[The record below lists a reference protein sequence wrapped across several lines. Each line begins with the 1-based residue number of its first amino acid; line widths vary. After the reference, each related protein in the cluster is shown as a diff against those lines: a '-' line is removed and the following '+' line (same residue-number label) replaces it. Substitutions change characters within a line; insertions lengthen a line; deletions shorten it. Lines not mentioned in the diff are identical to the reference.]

1 MIIFRHIFLVLLNI
15 FPATSISTRFL
26 FEMFVS
32 FFGLGK
38 LKSKYLFFSCMI
50 VAVVLVLLHIPKFF
64 LGYSLDS
71 FTNIIRF
78 SSVLVALFYLRV
90 GFSEIFTLLT
100 SLLLLNF
107 CVSLTL
113 VADLEIGRTISNVLH
128 VKSPDLTYGRV
139 SGVFHNVAVNAYFSY
154 ISCIYFFCSFLF
166 DFRRKISVS
175 MAVIAF
181 ACVVMAQSKTGLV
194 LLIPSLVV
202 LYFFICKISVSS
214 FLKISFALVALS
226 TLLSYYFDD
235 IASSFYFISKLS
247 SIIASGEASSLSA
260 RFDLW
265 NGFLSLQ
272 VNSLSAI
279 LFGLDKTVMASVS
292 NTFDS
297 DFIWILVNYGVL
309 GFIVYL
315 VMVLSL
321 CRSAT
326 DPSAKIFRICC
337 LFSIPFSFLIG
348 VISQPQAALI
358 FWMLFVNVRR
368 KN

>member
-50 VAVVLVLLHIPKFF
+50 VGLVLVLLHIPKFF

-71 FTNIIRF
+71 FTNFIRF

-90 GFSEIFTLLT
+90 GFREIFILLT

-107 CVSLTL
+107 CVSLML
-113 VADLEIGRTISNVLH
+113 VADLEIGRVISSVLN
-128 VKSPDLTYGRV
+128 VKSLDLTYGRV
-139 SGVFHNVAVNAYFSY
+139 SGLFHNVGVNSYFCY

-166 DFRRKISVS
+166 DFRRKISVI
-175 MAVIAF
+175 MAIIAF
-181 ACVVMAQSKTGLV
+181 SSLVLAQSKTGLV
-194 LLIPSLVV
+194 LLIPSLVF
-202 LYFFICKISVSS
+202 LYFYIRKISVSN
-214 FLKISFALVALS
+214 FLKISFALVVLS
-226 TLLSYYFDD
+226 TLFSYYFEA
-235 IASSFYFISKLS
+235 IASSFYFVSKLS

-265 NGFLSLQ
+265 IGYLSLQ
-272 VNSLSAI
+272 VNSLSAM
-279 LFGLDKTVMASVS
+279 LFGLDKAVMASVS

-297 DFIWILVNYGVL
+297 DFIWILVNFGVL

-315 VMVLSL
+315 VMLLSL
-321 CRSAT
+321 FRRAT
-326 DPSAKIFRICC
+326 DPSAKIFKICC

-348 VISQPQAALI
+348 VICQPQAALI
-358 FWMLFVNVRR
+358 FWMFFVNVRR
-368 KN
+368 TN